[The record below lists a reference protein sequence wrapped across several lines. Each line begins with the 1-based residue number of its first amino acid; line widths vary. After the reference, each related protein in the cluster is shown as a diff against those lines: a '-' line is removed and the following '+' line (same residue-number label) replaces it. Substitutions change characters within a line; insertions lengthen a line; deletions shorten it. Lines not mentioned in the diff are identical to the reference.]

1 MGREVAVVVA
11 VVVCFKFVCVF
22 ATNAKA
28 CVELIADSVN
38 VKIRNLYMMVMMCVV
53 YLLG

>member
-1 MGREVAVVVA
+1 MGREVAVA